1 MIQYNLK
8 KYMKGGLRMLRKYG
22 GKIMLLLLFLGVS
35 AISLSS
41 EHVKDVQAVTE
52 VFGDGE
58 NLSAVILTYDKE
70 IDAASLSIDDYE
82 VPERTV
88 NKVYVKTVKEKGDKS
103 QKKGQYV
110 VVELEQLP
118 MVSKMADPN
127 PQDAEARAKRNA
139 MGITGPTL
147 GSRGNPKPLKT
158 FTGKV
163 TQKGEVVTVDG
174 EKYLATEEM
183 TSSYTRQLVIE
194 DFIQGIYRNPFQN
207 GEPLMYNLYIPKD
220 YDPKK
225 KYPLVVFMH
234 DAGVV
239 SPEVKAA
246 LSQGLGAVAWA
257 DPSWQEKHPS
267 FVLAPQYDKIT
278 VNDKFEYGPELD
290 RTIHLINDLSKKYS
304 IDRKRIYNTGQS
316 MGGMSAISLDSRY
329 PDFFAAS
336 YITASKW
343 DVNVTDPMAR
353 QNVWFVASEG
363 DPGAFPSLNAIV
375 ENLEKKGACVR
386 RITVDAQEPQETVNS
401 QIKGIIVPKCNIY
414 HTVYKGGNHR
424 YTWQYAYKMLPA
436 MEWIFSKKK

>member
-1 MIQYNLK
+1 M
-8 KYMKGGLRMLRKYG
+8 RKYG

-35 AISLSS
+35 AISLSA

-88 NKVYVKTVKEKGDKS
+88 NKVYVKTVKEKGDKN

-118 MVSKMADPN
+118 MVSQMADPN

-194 DFIQGIYRNPFQN
+194 DFIQGIYRDPAQN

-220 YDPKK
+220 YNPKK

-246 LSQGLGAVAWA
+246 LSQGLGAVTWA

-267 FVLAPQYDKIT
+267 FY
-278 VNDKFEYGPELD
+278 VNK
-290 RTIHLINDLSKKYS
+290 
-304 IDRKRIYNTGQS
+304 
-316 MGGMSAISLDSRY
+316 
-329 PDFFAAS
+329 
-336 YITASKW
+336 
-343 DVNVTDPMAR
+343 
-353 QNVWFVASEG
+353 
-363 DPGAFPSLNAIV
+363 
-375 ENLEKKGACVR
+375 
-386 RITVDAQEPQETVNS
+386 
-401 QIKGIIVPKCNIY
+401 
-414 HTVYKGGNHR
+414 
-424 YTWQYAYKMLPA
+424 
-436 MEWIFSKKK
+436 